1 MAPLLN
7 QQIKAFVGIDRAD
20 TKHDICLQ
28 PAGEGRREF
37 DCIPHQVA
45 RIDESVAA
53 LHKRFD
59 GPSLSLSSYPEVQ
72 SSLLYRS
79 MRS

>member
-7 QQIKAFVGIDRAD
+7 QQFKAFVGIDWAD

-37 DCIPHQVA
+37 DCIERRAA
-45 RIDESVAA
+45 RTRLRFAHWRSSGYGSSTVVGRQELGTTRAA
-53 LHKRFD
+53 TST
-59 GPSLSLSSYPEVQ
+59 P
-72 SSLLYRS
+72 
-79 MRS
+79 